1 MFKSMLFRPFSGQ
14 LLARSFGTSP
24 VTQFQASLVTL
35 KTQTQYKQL
44 LKKEKEIYKK
54 IKQDIAKV
62 EAKLKTQKKK
72 EKLKEQTA
80 KDKLKHKKLLDKA
93 FKSYSRL
100 SGMNVFVKEFI
111 SQGKGPLSEASKNWS
126 YLTEGE
132 KESYNEKAN
141 DYNEAQLQ
149 IYKPKPKGIASG
161 VSAFVKENYVYD
173 GRPSTEIIK
182 DLSAAFKNLP
192 PSEKSKYLASEED
205 KKKHQEDLKQWKL
218 ERVDLYNKEH
228 GTNLTLDFG
237 K

>member
-1 MFKSMLFRPFSGQ
+1 MFRLTIFRPFTGPV
-14 LLARSFGTSP
+14 LARTFGSSP
-24 VTQFQASLVTL
+24 VAQFQSSLVNL
-35 KTQTQYKQL
+35 RTQTQLKQV

-54 IKQDIAKV
+54 LKQDIVKI
-62 EAKLKTQKKK
+62 ETKLKTQKKK

-80 KDKLKHKKLLDKA
+80 KDKLKHKKLLEKA

-100 SGMNVFVKEFI
+100 SGMNVFVKEFV

-126 YLTEGE
+126 YLSQDE
-132 KESYNEKAN
+132 KESYNDKAN
-141 DYNEAQLQ
+141 DYNEEQLQ

-218 ERVDLYNKEH
+218 ERIDLYNKEN